1 MTGIV
6 IFNKPPRRHEET
18 HRVHIPLV
26 AHIRRRQVP
35 GVVWFHP
42 ANGAHYASGS
52 RQGALL
58 AAMGVRPGT
67 SDLVFL
73 HEGRFYALELKRAKG
88 SRTEAEQAQF
98 LEDVVRAG
106 GKAVV
111 AHGLDEALA
120 ILEEWGLIRGATAFA
135 LELPFSRGSQMP
147 RDAIHRLSQDAV
159 ARLAQGTSPRRIPV
173 GRKKQLPPPKG
184 GV

>member
-35 GVVWFHP
+35 GLVWWHSP
-42 ANGAHYASGS
+42 QGAHMGA
-52 RQGALL
+52 RQGALMK
-58 AAMGVRPGT
+58 AMGLRPGVA
-67 SDLVFL
+67 DLVFL
-73 HEGRFYALELKRAKG
+73 HRGQFYAMELKIVAGGRAQ
-88 SRTEAEQAQF
+88 AEQKQF
-98 LEDVVRAG
+98 LLDISGAG
-106 GKAVV
+106 GIAAVC
-111 AHGLDEALA
+111 HGLDEALA
-120 ILEEWGLIRGATAFA
+120 TLEGWGLIRGATAFA
-135 LELPFSRGSQMP
+135 LELPFSRGTLP